1 MRTEPRFVDMVT
13 IEGESCP
20 RRTVKTIAAA
30 DEVLRMIA
38 LDAPSNG
45 GYDKTWFKITLCN
58 GDKYEGR
65 IDIKYINCPQ
75 ETESGQLGILEHIRT
90 KARFYCGLHCPSH
103 MTEEHYQHLRTIKP
117 EWEDQY
123 RQWSAWLGID
133 LTTNNT

>member
-58 GDKYEGR
+58 GDK
-65 IDIKYINCPQ
+65 
-75 ETESGQLGILEHIRT
+75 
-90 KARFYCGLHCPSH
+90 
-103 MTEEHYQHLRTIKP
+103 
-117 EWEDQY
+117 
-123 RQWSAWLGID
+123 
-133 LTTNNT
+133 